1 MISNRENNTN
11 NRVIQPEQKQ
21 KPEPAQ
27 QVLRIG
33 ARVLTLQELSDL
45 DPMEL
50 ETDVLMLNDVP
61 VEMEQMCELL
71 ELADQLTQ
79 EEQFF
84 ASFIQ
89 RRI

>member
-11 NRVIQPEQKQ
+11 NRVIQSEQKQ

>member
-1 MISNRENNTN
+1 MISNRESNTN
-11 NRVIQPEQKQ
+11 NRVIQPEQEQ
-21 KPEPAQ
+21 KPEPPQ